1 MHTTLEIVIG
11 EKDGFIRA
19 AKETLIKAALYWVP
33 IFILISTGQN
43 QNEPEA
49 GEFFFKMKDGA
60 SGQAIKAN
68 CSAREKIMISPV
80 EEKPYCPF

>member
-1 MHTTLEIVIG
+1 MSAIVYGILGSPFILGRIAKAEITVFYQIAIAQMHTTLEIVIG

-49 GEFFFKMKDGA
+49 GEFFF
-60 SGQAIKAN
+60 
-68 CSAREKIMISPV
+68 
-80 EEKPYCPF
+80 